1 MIWSWQSFFL
11 SIFTSFVLSS
21 IVGYLL
27 GQWHHRDKR
36 KALDE
41 LGKVLNDCHASTH
54 KALLDLQSVIHHAN
68 DLAEVRRYLNKQAD
82 DFVRSL
88 RAKIVPI
95 SSKKPE

>member
-21 IVGYLL
+21 IVGYFL

-41 LGKVLNDCHASTH
+41 LGKVLGEHHAMTH
-54 KALLDLQSVIHHAN
+54 KAFLDLQSVIHHAK

-95 SSKKPE
+95 TSKKE